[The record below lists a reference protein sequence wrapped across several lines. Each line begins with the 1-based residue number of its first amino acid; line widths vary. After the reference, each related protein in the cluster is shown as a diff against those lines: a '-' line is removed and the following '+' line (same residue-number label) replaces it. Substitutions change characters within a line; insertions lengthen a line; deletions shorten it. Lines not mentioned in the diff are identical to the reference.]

1 MSGPSGTF
9 GADGLSN
16 KGGPPEHGL
25 TQRPACLSIIG
36 VLGVNAMVLKS
47 TRRISRV
54 LLRGLVMMLPIV
66 ITLALVYWLA
76 VSAEALLGSL
86 ARLVL
91 PDKYYFTG
99 LGVLLGIV
107 LVFLA
112 GLTINVWFT
121 RMLLERAE
129 ALMERIPV
137 VKSIY
142 GAIRDLAAF
151 LSADKSR
158 ERFQKVVIVAL
169 GQDMRLVGFLTREDF
184 TDLPAE
190 LAHTDDT
197 VAVYLPMS
205 YQIGGFTVYLPRSKV
220 VPIDMTIEDAMRF
233 TLTAGMSSAKALD
246 SMNAN
251 TGEKAPPV
259 S

>member
-1 MSGPSGTF
+1 M
-9 GADGLSN
+9 
-16 KGGPPEHGL
+16 
-25 TQRPACLSIIG
+25 
-36 VLGVNAMVLKS
+36 LKS
-47 TRRISRV
+47 TRKISGV
-54 LLRGLVMMLPIV
+54 LLRGLVVMLPIV

-76 VSAEALLGSL
+76 VSAEALLGGL

-112 GLTINVWFT
+112 GLTVNIWFT
-121 RMLLERAE
+121 RMLLARAE

-169 GQDMRLVGFLTREDF
+169 GQDMQLLGFLTREDF
-184 TDLPAE
+184 TDLPGEFSHA
-190 LAHTDDT
+190 DDT

-205 YQIGGFTVYLPRSKV
+205 YQIGGFTVYLPRSRV
-220 VPIDMTIEDAMRF
+220 IPIDMTIEDAMRF
-233 TLTAGMSSAKALD
+233 TLTAGMSSAKTLNDTA
-246 SMNAN
+246 AG
-251 TGEKAPPV
+251 TGEKATPV